1 MTINLQ
7 EYIMFEKMDVLDQEA
22 RQTTTVL
29 NLGWLG
35 TIQKLANPGSKKK
48 KT

>member
-22 RQTTTVL
+22 RHTTTVL

-35 TIQKLANPGSKKK
+35 RIQNLTNPG
-48 KT
+48 